1 MILKLVLVKGCR
13 QEIFPCSQVFD
24 LGVRKLAGS
33 LTCRCCAL
41 YPGRIGNQGN
51 SLRIWTTKLSAAMSQ
66 VAAWGK
72 CACRGCGLPAS
83 TSPDSARKCEI
94 AKSEMGHGLTV
105 LVKEEGRVAAGI
117 YIYIYVCTRN

>member
-1 MILKLVLVKGCR
+1 M
-13 QEIFPCSQVFD
+13 
-24 LGVRKLAGS
+24 LAGS

-94 AKSEMGHGLTV
+94 AKSEMGHGLTRYEQS
-105 LVKEEGRVAAGI
+105 K
-117 YIYIYVCTRN
+117 YRNGVG